1 MAVRGPLAVRKQLKR
16 ERKHLEWLQRNMRG
30 TSQARAAQ
38 LKILKL
44 YTVLRVD
51 MGADVDCTKEKSAPK
66 CALNFSRSSSS
77 N

>member
-1 MAVRGPLAVRKQLKR
+1 MAVRGELAIRKQLQR
-16 ERKHLEWLQRNMRG
+16 ERKHLEWLQRNMQG

-51 MGADVDCTKEKSAPK
+51 MGADADCTKEKDAPK
-66 CALNFSRSSSS
+66 CALNFSRSFCS

>member
-1 MAVRGPLAVRKQLKR
+1 MAVCRELAIRKQLER

-30 TSQARAAQ
+30 SSQARAAQ

-44 YTVLRVD
+44 YTVLQVD
-51 MGADVDCTKEKSAPK
+51 MGADVICTKEKDAPK
-66 CALNFSRSSSS
+66 CALNFSRSSTS